1 MFTDITVMQVV
12 FLDYFFTFISS
23 EVYPIDFWMF
33 FKIIRISLR
42 LMWSEQQNI
51 SGTQIFPFC
60 AGNNVQLLYGG
71 RLTGNL
77 HDQLHDSAYNP

>member
-51 SGTQIFPFC
+51 SGTQIFPFF
-60 AGNNVQLLYGG
+60 VQVIMSIEVPLFRIY
-71 RLTGNL
+71 
-77 HDQLHDSAYNP
+77 S